1 MKVFSEFSFN
11 EFSNTYLV
19 GPEDGG
25 DAILIDPGH
34 ISLDLIDHIERNR
47 FTIAHV
53 LITHRHE
60 HHTQGLGTLLK
71 IFSPTV
77 YAGNPQ
83 VYDVPVKKV
92 TDRAIMDLSGIT
104 AEAIQISG
112 HTIDSF
118 VYKIGNVLFTGD
130 VLFAG
135 RIGKTAGVV
144 ETALLLRGITNRL
157 LTLDERFLIYPGHG
171 TISALKIE
179 KLFNH
184 ELIDAMA
191 SDDLAQLS
199 HPSIVT

>member
-1 MKVFSEFSFN
+1 MKVFSQFSFN
-11 EFSNTYLV
+11 EYSNTYLI

-25 DAILIDPGH
+25 DAILVDPGH
-34 ISLDLIDHIERNR
+34 ITLELIDRIEQNR

-60 HHTQGLGTLLK
+60 THTKGLGTLLK
-71 IFSPTV
+71 IFKPIV
-77 YAGNPQ
+77 YAGSPHLF
-83 VYDVPVKKV
+83 DIPVRKV
-92 TDRAIMDLSGIT
+92 LDNAIMDLSGISVET
-104 AEAIQISG
+104 IQVPG

-135 RIGKTAGVV
+135 RIGKTAGVL
-144 ETALLLRGITNRL
+144 EKALLLRGITHRI
-157 LTLDERFLIYPGHG
+157 LTLDERFIIYPGHG

-179 KLFNH
+179 KLFNQ

-199 HPSIVT
+199 HPSILT